1 VFRQQRRK
9 ISIFSKMKQ
18 ILLVKCVNLIVG
30 VFFDDRRM
38 NEVRF
43 PFIFD
48 LIKGLEAIKRETSR
62 KTSYGAE

>member
-1 VFRQQRRK
+1 
-9 ISIFSKMKQ
+9 MKQ